1 MIREFCDWLAQ
12 TPLSLVMQN
21 TSWVV
26 PALQVIH
33 ILSVSMLI
41 AAMVML
47 DLRMMGWVQRR
58 QTIAETA
65 SRFLPWLW
73 PALGVLAVTGTLL
86 TITEPS
92 RELMNPAFRAKMI
105 MIVLVGTLTAVIGR
119 LLRRDG
125 RFWDDHARAAILV
138 AASSLVLWLGILT
151 AGRWIAYVEPL

>member
-1 MIREFCDWLAQ
+1 MIREFCDWLSQ

-26 PALQVIH
+26 PTLQVIH
-33 ILSVSMLI
+33 ILSVSMLM

-58 QTIAETA
+58 QTIAQTA

-92 RELMNPAFRAKMI
+92 RELMSPAFRAKII
-105 MIVLVGTLTAVIGR
+105 MIVLVATLAAAIGR
-119 LLRRDG
+119 LLRRDA
-125 RFWDDHARAAILV
+125 RFWDDHALSAIVV